1 MRLLS
6 LHHTFG
12 HHADGHFEAI
22 TEALQAAGLAV
33 IQQGLP
39 VIVCFAQLYL
49 SPDDLKHGGMS
60 LKGCEASIRTFA
72 SKNGSCCTGPEA
84 EKIIRKYFGLPE
96 QTAAPKPEPAAP
108 PAPAGNIVNLED
120 FFG

>member
-1 MRLLS
+1 MQNQYLQ
-6 LHHTFG
+6 
-12 HHADGHFEAI
+12 EV
-22 TEALQAAGLAV
+22 TE
-33 IQQGLP
+33 IIRKQQGPRGP
-39 VIVCFAQLYL
+39 VWMCGEQMLEMIAPDEEAAKLVL
-49 SPDDLKHGGMS
+49 DDLKHGGMS
-60 LKGCEASIRTFA
+60 LKGCEANIREFA

-108 PAPAGNIVNLED
+108 PAPDGNSVNLED

>member
-1 MRLLS
+1 MKNPYLQ
-6 LHHTFG
+6 
-12 HHADGHFEAI
+12 EA
-22 TEALQAAGLAV
+22 TEIIRG
-33 IQQGLP
+33 QQGKRGP
-39 VIVCFAQLYL
+39 VWMCGEQLL
-49 SPDDLKHGGMS
+49 EMIAADEAAAKLVLDDLKHGGMS
-60 LKGCEASIRTFA
+60 LKGCEAKIRAFA
-72 SKNGSCCTGPEA
+72 CKNGSCCTGAEA

>member
-1 MRLLS
+1 MQNQYLQEV
-6 LHHTFG
+6 T
-12 HHADGHFEAI
+12 
-22 TEALQAAGLAV
+22 AL
-33 IQQGLP
+33 IRKQQGQRGP
-39 VIVCFAQLYL
+39 VWMCGEQLL
-49 SPDDLKHGGMS
+49 EMITPDDAAAKLVLDVLQHGGMS
-60 LKGCEASIRTFA
+60 LKDCEANIRTFA
-72 SKNGSCCTGPEA
+72 YKNGSCCTGAEA

>member
-1 MRLLS
+1 MQNQYLQEV
-6 LHHTFG
+6 T
-12 HHADGHFEAI
+12 
-22 TEALQAAGLAV
+22 AL
-33 IQQGLP
+33 IRKQQGQRGP
-39 VIVCFAQLYL
+39 VWMCGEQLL
-49 SPDDLKHGGMS
+49 EMITPDEAAAKLVLDDLQHGGMS
-60 LKGCEASIRTFA
+60 LKDCEANIHTFA
-72 SKNGSCCTGPEA
+72 YKNGSCCTGAEA